1 MNEDEYKR
9 KFKRKRR
16 LLMGYRSRDSRLG
29 PWDGVTG
36 FWGKETHAFW
46 MQ

>member
-1 MNEDEYKR
+1 MDEDEYKR

-16 LLMGYRSRDSRLG
+16 LLMGYRSQRQQARALIRSYRFLG
-29 PWDGVTG
+29 
-36 FWGKETHAFW
+36 EEAHAFW

>member
-1 MNEDEYKR
+1 MNEDEYKRKFKR

-29 PWDGVTG
+29 P
-36 FWGKETHAFW
+36 
-46 MQ
+46 